1 MSSENNDYRCV
12 PPGTKILNFRR
23 QSFISDFSDDVG
35 LNRGHPRE
43 KYHLSSPGINPDV
56 SRTTMN
62 ILHHSG
68 GYSNISVG
76 ASRDSS
82 LKYNTSGSSSP
93 SYRSAGSMISVDGF
107 LKTPEH
113 KIFDLSRRR
122 ISPHWSVGKQVKS
135 NTPSPFELS
144 PGEMEYPDEYVPSPK
159 RWPSPVSDTAWVS
172 NKNDSLRI
180 RVQKA
185 NFSDYMASSDRM
197 FVTDDT
203 GNTLIMGITESTQ
216 TKANNVQHVGCQAE
230 DCISALSQKLE
241 RKLFASDLRD
251 KLSADLRTIS
261 MSDHGAAQKPDNLLP
276 AEFNKETSMTI
287 GWNRKYKDLIAEMK
301 LKGSIGKKEGE
312 DQSKSENFRPVM
324 VNDPHWMDSPRLEPL
339 ERPRLNKLQRWGL
352 AHRTSRANLLDP
364 SPEVVGPRSITPTPN
379 EFQLLQGSSATLKQD
394 CNFGNL
400 EMSPGKGEVPSDSE
414 DSDCCKHWEGFDDA
428 YDISDP
434 ISPQQTG
441 DEEDKWKL
449 SMGKWAE
456 KGVEVMKPVNEEGRD
471 DGSMLSS
478 PCSTRAVRWVYHG
491 LHSSS
496 YSILLT
502 LYTKPSPISQ
512 SSDREYLL
520 RDSPVSENDSA
531 DYPYHLGAED
541 TGPRTPSPLLP
552 LLTSEKTDIL
562 EDSKKDNV
570 PFEETSNRLFP
581 RRMAR
586 ASRNPITSPGV
597 ASPPRP
603 LPVKLIRM
611 FEDLS
616 KPLPISPRSSSINY
630 SPERGY
636 SSPEKCEGSRV
647 QEPKVSTPEVGNAI
661 GAVSSKEMGKS
672 LSSTP
677 KASDDGL
684 NECF

>member
-1 MSSENNDYRCV
+1 M
-12 PPGTKILNFRR
+12 PPGTKALNFRR
-23 QSFISDFSDDVG
+23 QSFISDFSEDVG
-35 LNRGHPRE
+35 LNRGHPRK
-43 KYHLSSPGINPDV
+43 KYHLSSSGMNPDI
-56 SRTTMN
+56 SRTAMSVT
-62 ILHHSG
+62 HHSE

-82 LKYNTSGSSSP
+82 LKYNTSDSSSP

-122 ISPHWSVGKQVKS
+122 ISPHWSVEKVKS
-135 NTPSPFELS
+135 NTPSPFEISL
-144 PGEMEYPDEYVPSPK
+144 GEIEYPDKYVPSPK
-159 RWPSPVSDTAWVS
+159 RWPSPASDTVWAS
-172 NKNDSLRI
+172 DKDDSLRI

-185 NFSDYMASSDRM
+185 NFSDYIASSDRM

-203 GNTLIMGITESTQ
+203 GNTLILGISESTQ
-216 TKANNVQHVGCQAE
+216 AKTNNVQHVGCQAE

-241 RKLFASDLRD
+241 RKLFASDLRN

-261 MSDHGAAQKPDNLLP
+261 ISDHDAAQKPDNLLP

-312 DQSKSENFRPVM
+312 DQSKSENFRPAM
-324 VNDPHWMDSPRLEPL
+324 INDPHWMDSPRLEPL
-339 ERPRLNKLQRWGL
+339 ERPRLDKLQRWGL

-364 SPEVVGPRSITPTPN
+364 SPEVVGSRSITPTPN
-379 EFQLLQGSSATLKQD
+379 EFQLLQGLSATLKQD

-400 EMSPGKGEVPSDSE
+400 EMSPGKGGVPSDSE

-471 DGSMLSS
+471 EGSVLSS
-478 PCSTRAVRWVYHG
+478 PCSTRAVRWVYHD
-491 LHSSS
+491 LHPSS

-502 LYTKPSPISQ
+502 FIYKALPHIS
-512 SSDREYLL
+512 
-520 RDSPVSENDSA
+520 
-531 DYPYHLGAED
+531 
-541 TGPRTPSPLLP
+541 
-552 LLTSEKTDIL
+552 IL
-562 EDSKKDNV
+562 
-570 PFEETSNRLFP
+570 
-581 RRMAR
+581 
-586 ASRNPITSPGV
+586 
-597 ASPPRP
+597 
-603 LPVKLIRM
+603 
-611 FEDLS
+611 
-616 KPLPISPRSSSINY
+616 
-630 SPERGY
+630 
-636 SSPEKCEGSRV
+636 
-647 QEPKVSTPEVGNAI
+647 
-661 GAVSSKEMGKS
+661 
-672 LSSTP
+672 
-677 KASDDGL
+677 
-684 NECF
+684 